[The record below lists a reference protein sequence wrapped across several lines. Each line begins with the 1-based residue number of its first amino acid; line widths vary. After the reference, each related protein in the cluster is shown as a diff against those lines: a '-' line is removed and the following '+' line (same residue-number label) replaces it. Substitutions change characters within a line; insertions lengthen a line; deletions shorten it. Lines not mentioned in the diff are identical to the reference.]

1 MGVNNKRLTLKTLK
15 QKLLKLHLITYFG
28 VHVWG
33 IPLPPVSSQDQA
45 LSSASPPGAG
55 DPGRGAPRLS

>member
-33 IPLPPVSSQDQA
+33 IPPATCEFPGSSPLVG
-45 LSSASPPGAG
+45 LS
-55 DPGRGAPRLS
+55 PRSR